1 MKCSQPGCAGTIEDG
16 FCSVCGIEGLAAP
29 GNEREIRSSAA
40 ATNQALPFVPVTSST
55 GNVGTVSSTS
65 ARNGTSSSRR
75 TTRSSRRTSSR
86 RQLGLGLVQVPELPP
101 LDPTTVVMQNP
112 EVPPNKRFCP
122 NCEQSLK
129 REHGFCPKCG
139 QEYSFQ
145 PSLRA
150 GDLVDDQYE
159 VLGCLAFGGLGW
171 IYLARDKTLNR
182 WVVLKGLLNSRDAAT
197 AAAAVA
203 ERQFLAAVK
212 HANIVGIYNFVTKG
226 NEGYIVMEYVAGRT
240 LKAIRK
246 ERGPLPPAEAIAYIH
261 RILGAFSYLHRFNP
275 PLVYCDFKPENIMLE
290 GDDVKLIDMGGVRK
304 VDDPGG
310 DIYGTV
316 GYSAPEADKGPTPVS
331 DLFTVARTLLVL
343 LSDFRGL
350 QSSHR
355 YDLPP
360 LEEAPALVEHPALLD
375 FLVKATH
382 SDPERRFQSA
392 DEMADQLA
400 GVLRQVAAKNGLY
413 RTQESNYFGSDRIA
427 LGGGKSGVSVASLDV
442 LPLLKLDPLDS
453 AATFLFSLPI
463 GSKVETLLAAYRQA
477 LPGFPDSL
485 ELPLRILALEIQSGQ
500 FARAAESLNNFP
512 DSYDWRPYWY
522 KGLLHSAQNNLDG
535 SLANFTA
542 VAKEIPGELPP
553 LLAQGIMAEKLGQFE
568 MALSAYSQVA
578 QTDPQMVSAL
588 FGLARVQ
595 AAVNQRDEAITT
607 LQRIDKTSPLYA
619 EARCAI
625 ARTLTSGS
633 FNQAQ
638 FKQALQVIDESP
650 LDEENKTAVQAELY
664 LRAIDSISVNGAKP
678 AVKPDLPS
686 ENRLRRQAEKNLRQL
701 ARAASKAEER
711 KHLINLANQ
720 ARPHTLI

>member
-1 MKCSQPGCAGTIEDG
+1 MKCPQPGCTGTIEDG
-16 FCSVCGIEGLAAP
+16 FCSVCGIEAP
-29 GNEREIRSSAA
+29 ADSTTPSPV
-40 ATNQALPFVPVTSST
+40 PFVPVTTATNTLGTAGVSSST
-55 GNVGTVSSTS
+55 TS
-65 ARNGTSSSRR
+65 RTGTSSSRR

-122 NCEQSLK
+122 NCDQSLK

-145 PSLRA
+145 PTLHA

-159 VLGCLAFGGLGW
+159 VLGCVAFGGLGW

-212 HANIVGIYNFVTKG
+212 HPNIVGIYNFVTKG
-226 NEGYIVMEYVAGRT
+226 TEGYIVMEYVAGRT

-310 DIYGTV
+310 DIYGTA

-350 QSSHR
+350 QNSHR

-360 LEEAPALVEHPALLD
+360 LAEAPALAEHPGLLD
-375 FLVKATH
+375 FLVKATYT
-382 SDPERRFQSA
+382 DPERRFQSA

-400 GVLRQVAAKNGLY
+400 GVLRQVAAKNGIY
-413 RTQESNYFGSDRIA
+413 RAQESNYFGSDRIA
-427 LGGGKSGVSVASLDV
+427 LGSGKFGVNLASLEV
-442 LPLLKLDPLDS
+442 LPLLKLDPLDA

-463 GSKVETLLAAYRQA
+463 GSKAETLLAAYRQA

-485 ELPLRILALEIQSGQ
+485 ELPLRILSLEIQSGQ
-500 FARAAESLNNFP
+500 FDQAAESLTNFP
-512 DSYDWRPYWY
+512 DSYDWRLHWY
-522 KGLLHSAQNNLDG
+522 QGLLNSAQNSRAD
-535 SLANFTA
+535 SLASFT
-542 VAKEIPGELPP
+542 VVSKEIPGELPP
-553 LLAQGIMAEKLGQFE
+553 LLAQGIVAEELGRFPV
-568 MALSAYSQVA
+568 ALSAYSRVA

-595 AAVNQRDEAITT
+595 AALNQRDDAIAT
-607 LQRIDKTSPLYA
+607 LQKIDKTSPLYA

-638 FKQALQVIDESP
+638 FQQALQAIDDSP
-650 LDEENKTAVQAELY
+650 LDDENKTAVQAELY
-664 LRAIDSISVNGAKP
+664 LRAIDSISANGAKP
-678 AVKPDLPS
+678 AVKSDLPS
-686 ENRLRRQAEKNLRQL
+686 ETRLRRQAEKNLRQL
-701 ARAASKAEER
+701 ARAASKGDAR
-711 KHLINLANQ
+711 KRLINLANL

>member
-1 MKCSQPGCAGTIEDG
+1 MKCPQPGCTGTIEGG
-16 FCSVCGIEGLAAP
+16 FCSVCGIEAPAA
-29 GNEREIRSSAA
+29 SS
-40 ATNQALPFVPVTSST
+40 TPSSVSFVPVTTATNPSGT
-55 GNVGTVSSTS
+55 GVSTS
-65 ARNGTSSSRR
+65 TTSRAGTSSTRR
-75 TTRSSRRTSSR
+75 STRSSRTSSR

-101 LDPTTVVMQNP
+101 LDPTTVVMQKP
-112 EVPPNKRFCP
+112 EVPANKRFCP
-122 NCEQSLK
+122 NCDQALK

-145 PSLRA
+145 PTLHA

-159 VLGCLAFGGLGW
+159 VLGCVAFGGLGW
-171 IYLARDKTLNR
+171 IYLARDRTLNR

-212 HANIVGIYNFVTKG
+212 HPNIVGIYNFVTKG
-226 NEGYIVMEYVAGRT
+226 TEGYIVMEYVAGRT

-246 ERGPLPPAEAIAYIH
+246 ERGPLPPAEAIAYLH

-316 GYSAPEADKGPTPVS
+316 GYSAPEADQGPTPVS

-343 LSDFRGL
+343 LLDFRGF
-350 QSSHR
+350 QNSHR

-360 LEEAPALVEHPALLD
+360 LDEAPILAEHPALLD

-382 SDPERRFQSA
+382 KQPERRFQTA

-400 GVLRQVAAKNGLY
+400 GVLRQVAAKNGTY
-413 RTQESNYFGSDRIA
+413 RAQESNYFGPDRVA
-427 LGGGKSGVSVASLDV
+427 LGGGKFGVTTASLEV
-442 LPLLKLDPLDS
+442 LPLLKLDALDP

-463 GSKVETLLAAYRQA
+463 GSKPETLLPTYRQA
-477 LPGFPDSL
+477 LSGFPDSL
-485 ELPLRILALEIQSGQ
+485 ELPLRILSLEIQSRQ
-500 FARAAESLNNFP
+500 FDQTAETLKNFP
-512 DSYDWRPYWY
+512 DPYDWRLPWY
-522 KGLLHSAQNNLDG
+522 KGLLFSAQNNLES
-535 SLANFTA
+535 SLASFTA
-542 VAKEIPGELPP
+542 ASKEIPGELPP
-553 LLAQGIMAEKLGQFE
+553 LLAQAIVAEELGQFQL
-568 MALSAYSQVA
+568 AFSAYARVA
-578 QTDPQMVSAL
+578 ETDPQMVSAL

-595 AAVNQRDEAITT
+595 AALNQRDDAIAT
-607 LQRIDKTSPLYA
+607 LQKINKTSALYA

-625 ARTLTSGS
+625 ARTLTSSS

-638 FKQALQVIDESP
+638 FQQALQVINDSP
-650 LDEENKTAVQAELY
+650 LDEENKTAVHTELY
-664 LRAIDSISVNGAKP
+664 LRAIDSISTNGTKP
-678 AVKPDLPS
+678 APKSDLPS
-686 ENRLRRQAEKNLRQL
+686 EPRLRRQAEKNLRQL
-701 ARAASKAEER
+701 ARAASKADER
-711 KHLINLANQ
+711 KRLINLANLT
-720 ARPHTLI
+720 RPYTLI

>member
-1 MKCSQPGCAGTIEDG
+1 MKCSEPGCTGTIEGG
-16 FCSVCGIEGLAAP
+16 FCSVCGIEAP
-29 GNEREIRSSAA
+29 VASTTPSPIPS
-40 ATNQALPFVPVTSST
+40 VPVTT
-55 GNVGTVSSTS
+55 ATNTLGIAGGSTS
-65 ARNGTSSSRR
+65 TTSRTGTSSTRR
-75 TTRSSRRTSSR
+75 TNRSSRTSSR

-101 LDPTTVVMQNP
+101 LDPTTVVMQKP

-122 NCEQSLK
+122 NCDQPLK

-145 PSLRA
+145 PTLHA

-159 VLGCLAFGGLGW
+159 VLGCVAFGGLGW

-197 AAAAVA
+197 AATAVA

-226 NEGYIVMEYVAGRT
+226 TEGYIVMEYVAGRT
-240 LKAIRK
+240 LRAIRK

-275 PLVYCDFKPENIMLE
+275 SLVYCDFKPENIMLE

-316 GYSAPEADKGPTPVS
+316 GYSAPEAKQGPTPVS
-331 DLFTVARTLLVL
+331 DLFTVARSLLVL
-343 LSDFRGL
+343 LLDFRGF
-350 QSSHR
+350 QTSHR

-360 LEEAPALVEHPALLD
+360 LEEAPVLTEHPALLD

-382 SDPERRFQSA
+382 NQPERRFQSA
-392 DEMADQLA
+392 AEMADQLA
-400 GVLRQVAAKNGLY
+400 GVLWQVAAKNGTY
-413 RTQESNYFGSDRIA
+413 RTQESNYFGPDRIA
-427 LGGGKSGVSVASLDV
+427 LGGGKFGISTPSLEV
-442 LPLLKLDPLDS
+442 LPLLKLDPLDP

-463 GSKVETLLAAYRQA
+463 GSKPETLLATYRQA
-477 LPGFPDSL
+477 VHGFADSL
-485 ELPLRILALEIQSGQ
+485 ELPLRILSLEIQSRQ
-500 FARAAESLNNFP
+500 FDQVTESLKNFP
-512 DSYDWRPYWY
+512 DPYDWRLYWY
-522 KGLLHSAQNNLDG
+522 KGLLDPAQNNLDAA
-535 SLANFTA
+535 LASFTA
-542 VAKEIPGELPP
+542 ASKEIPGELPP
-553 LLAQGIMAEKLGQFE
+553 LLAQGIVAEELGQFQV
-568 MALSAYSQVA
+568 ALSAYSRVA

-595 AAVNQRDEAITT
+595 SALNQPDDAIAT
-607 LQRIDKTSPLYA
+607 LQKIDKTSPLYA

-638 FKQALQVIDESP
+638 FQQALQVIDESP
-650 LDEENKTAVQAELY
+650 LDDENKTAVHTELY
-664 LRAIDSISVNGAKP
+664 LRAIDWISGHGTKP
-678 AVKPDLPS
+678 APKPDLPS
-686 ENRLRRQAEKNLRQL
+686 EPLLRRKAEKNLRQL
-701 ARAASKAEER
+701 ARSASKAEER
-711 KHLINLANQ
+711 KRLINLANLT
-720 ARPHTLI
+720 RPHTLI